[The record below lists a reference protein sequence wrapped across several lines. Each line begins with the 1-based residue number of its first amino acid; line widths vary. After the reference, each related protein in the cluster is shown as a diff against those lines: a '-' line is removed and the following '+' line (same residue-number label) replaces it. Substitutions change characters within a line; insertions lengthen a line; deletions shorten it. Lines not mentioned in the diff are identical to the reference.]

1 MAETDGARPTKR
13 IGKPIPKRS
22 LRPTFEL
29 RVLEAGAQLGGI
41 TISRHVSPALAEQAR
56 LREVRQIRRSE
67 PDTGEPPRVI
77 VAVEQSGTVR
87 ELTEAER
94 AEVVS
99 ASGGA
104 ANAWN

>member
-1 MAETDGARPTKR
+1 MDSTRPTKR
-13 IGKPIPKRS
+13 IGKPIPQRS

-29 RVLEAGAQLGGI
+29 RVLEEGAHLGSL
-41 TISRHVSPALAEQAR
+41 TISRHVTPALAEQAR
-56 LREVRQIRRSE
+56 LREYRHIRRTE
-67 PDTGEPPRVI
+67 PETRQPPRVI

-104 ANAWN
+104 ANA